1 MDKQYIIDEI
11 KRTAGQNGGIPLGI
25 DRFAAE
31 TGIQKNDWYGKFWAR
46 WGDALIEAGYSPNQM
61 IGAYKDE
68 WVIEK
73 LISLIRE
80 IGKYPVAGELR
91 LKEKQDKE
99 FPSHNVF
106 NRVGKKAELASKVI
120 KYCQARDGFDDVI
133 EICKPIAVA
142 EIRGTNATKPEDSE
156 VGYVYLMK
164 SGRYYK
170 IGRSAS
176 VERRNYELGIKLPEE
191 LKIVHKIKTDDP
203 TGIEAYWHKRFEEKR
218 KSGEWFD
225 LSRSDVNA
233 FKRRK
238 FM

>member
-1 MDKQYIIDEI
+1 
-11 KRTAGQNGGIPLGI
+11 
-25 DRFAAE
+25 
-31 TGIQKNDWYGKFWAR
+31 
-46 WGDALIEAGYSPNQM
+46 M

-91 LKEKQDKE
+91 LKAKQDKE

-106 NRVGKKAELASKVI
+106 SRVGKRAELASKVI
-120 KYCQARDGFDDVI
+120 KYCQAREGFDDVI

-142 EIRGTNATKPEDSE
+142 ETRGINATESEDSE

-176 VERRNYELGIKLPEE
+176 VERRNYELGIKLPENLE
-191 LKIVHKIKTDDP
+191 IIHKIKT
-203 TGIEAYWHKRFEEKR
+203 E
-218 KSGEWFD
+218 
-225 LSRSDVNA
+225 SRNLTLT
-233 FKRRK
+233 
-238 FM
+238 